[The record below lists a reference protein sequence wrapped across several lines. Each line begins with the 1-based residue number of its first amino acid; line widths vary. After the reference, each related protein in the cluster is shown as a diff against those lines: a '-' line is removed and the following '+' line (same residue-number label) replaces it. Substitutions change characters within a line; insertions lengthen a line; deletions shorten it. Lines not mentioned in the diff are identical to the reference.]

1 MKRILVAIDDS
12 ETSLRAVRLAAEIA
26 AATKAELFLAHVL
39 VAPPA
44 DLYGLP
50 TPEFQRI
57 RQKVVNDIITR
68 AAEAAGPVRAE
79 TKLLSG
85 KPAEALADAAVSS
98 NVDLVMV
105 GSRGRGAVT
114 RVLLGSTS
122 DRLIH
127 ICEKPVLIVH

>member
-1 MKRILVAIDDS
+1 MKRILVAVDDS

-26 AATKAELFLAHVL
+26 AATQAELLLAHVL

-57 RQKVVNDIITR
+57 QQKVVNDIITR

-98 NVDLVMV
+98 NVNLVVV

>member
-1 MKRILVAIDDS
+1 M
-12 ETSLRAVRLAAEIA
+12 
-26 AATKAELFLAHVL
+26 L
-39 VAPPA
+39 VAPPT

-57 RQKVVNDIITR
+57 QQKVVNDIVTKAAA
-68 AAEAAGPVRAE
+68 AAEGVRAE
-79 TKLLSG
+79 TKLLKG
-85 KPAEALADAAVSS
+85 QPADAIADAAVSS
-98 NVDLVMV
+98 NVDLVVV

-122 DRLIH
+122 DRLIN